1 MNRNGVLSSTD
12 SGILIAAKRI
22 KVETFLFFK
31 SWLRYC
37 KNGDISILEI
47 LFLLALSPDGKAL
60 PIPFSQDIRDD
71 YKKGIHQYGDRKNYW
86 NKLFHLIF
94 EQDDEE
100 KKLFWDNILMKKEKE
115 EITSL
120 EEYITFK
127 KTHLLYDWIM
137 GKKSVK
143 TIEQEYDLYRGC
155 IYRLGE
161 GFSWLADSL
170 SAIAESVGWEKKINK
185 DLNKIRM
192 LSNRLVGGVQEEG
205 LNLALLYIPGLSR
218 YYIKKLVEAGYGD
231 EKSLR
236 DASEVELDKLL
247 PKRLVQRIQ
256 KKIKEENNHQKM
268 AKEKWIVQ
276 KMNISEWQS
285 ATDSPVASL
294 EPLLEI
300 SQRRSDRIIFLGK
313 KIEVTST
320 EFSLIYFLAQHNS
333 QVMSYDTLLDELWKD
348 EEDAIYRRV
357 NYHVS
362 NIKKAMLKTIGKNKN
377 NIEKIKNILVVV
389 PGRGIMLN
397 LKDKELIIN
406 RQHTYAPAS

>member
-1 MNRNGVLSSTD
+1 
-12 SGILIAAKRI
+12 
-22 KVETFLFFK
+22 
-31 SWLRYC
+31 
-37 KNGDISILEI
+37 
-47 LFLLALSPDGKAL
+47 
-60 PIPFSQDIRDD
+60 
-71 YKKGIHQYGDRKNYW
+71 
-86 NKLFHLIF
+86 
-94 EQDDEE
+94 
-100 KKLFWDNILMKKEKE
+100 
-115 EITSL
+115 
-120 EEYITFK
+120 
-127 KTHLLYDWIM
+127 
-137 GKKSVK
+137 
-143 TIEQEYDLYRGC
+143 
-155 IYRLGE
+155 
-161 GFSWLADSL
+161 
-170 SAIAESVGWEKKINK
+170 
-185 DLNKIRM
+185 
-192 LSNRLVGGVQEEG
+192 
-205 LNLALLYIPGLSR
+205 
-218 YYIKKLVEAGYGD
+218 LVEAGYGD

-276 KMNISEWQS
+276 KMNISERQS

-333 QVMSYDTLLDELWKD
+333 QVISYDTILDELWKD

-406 RQHTYAPAS
+406 RQHAHASAS